1 MLSDLAIRRPVL
13 AAVASLLIIVFGIG
27 VLQSLPVREL
37 PDIDTAVVTI
47 TTTYRGAAPE
57 VIDTDITEIIEG
69 SVAGVAGVKNISSS
83 SRRGR
88 SRVVVEFEVGNDIDA
103 AANDVRDAVARVRA
117 DLPTDTDEPQVVKND
132 ADSDPVMRLAVTSD
146 RLSAAEIT
154 DYVDR
159 YIIDRLATVPGVA
172 SIDTYGG
179 RPKAVRIWLDR
190 RAMAARNLTVL
201 DIEQALRRANI
212 ELPAGELK
220 SDARQLSVRLDS
232 RLPTVD
238 AFADVVIDRVA
249 GYPIRIKD
257 VATVVA
263 GVAED
268 DTIVRSNGRTAVGM
282 AVIRQSQSNTIAI
295 SEAVRAEIADLEPN
309 LPADMQIE
317 VGSDDAIFV
326 GASIREVVTALFLS
340 LGLVVLVILVFLRSF
355 RATLIPAITIP
366 IALIGTFAAIAALGF
381 SLNVLTLLALLLAIG
396 LVVDDAIVVLENIQR
411 RIDRGESPLMASFLG
426 TRQVTFAVLATSMT
440 LIAVFVP
447 LSFLQGQVGRLFV
460 EFGFVMASAVVIST
474 FVALTACPA
483 LASRVLTPS
492 SGSASGPAKGQA
504 SEPANGLDGSA
515 GDVPEN
521 WFLRGFR
528 SAVTLAVRMPLV
540 VIALAVAVA
549 ALGATVYQQL
559 PRELTPSEDRGVV
572 FVPLSAPQGSTVT
585 FTDQAARQ
593 VERITEP
600 LIESGDVE
608 TVFTFTGSWGR
619 PHRGF
624 IVLRLADWDDRDRSH
639 RDVVRAMIPNM
650 GNITVARGFPITP
663 AGLGLRGSRTPLR
676 IVVSGPDFDSVK
688 EWAAILLERGQENPN
703 LRNLEMDYE
712 ENQPQ
717 LDIQLDRERA
727 DDLGIS
733 VETIATTMQTLLA
746 SREVTTF
753 LERGREYPVLV
764 QASSEDRAS
773 PSDIEFIFLRADD
786 GETLVPL
793 SALVS
798 LEVKAAPAELRRFD
812 RLPSITIEGAVAEG
826 YSLGD
831 AITYMEDAAAELLPA
846 EARISLAGQS
856 QQFRETSSGAGFTF
870 ALALLIVFLVLAA
883 QFESFVH
890 PLVIMLTVPLGVAGA
905 VFALAASGLSLNIYS
920 QIGIILLV
928 GLMAKNGILIV
939 EFANQLR
946 DEGKAVTQSAIDA
959 AVLRLR
965 PIVMTVISTILG
977 AMPLVLAS
985 GAGAESRTAIGT
997 VIVGGL
1003 LLSGILTLFLTPVLY
1018 SLLARFTKPRS
1029 AIERRLDAELGNR
1042 PASADAPPAE

>member
-27 VLQSLPVREL
+27 VLTSIPVREL
-37 PDIDTAVVTI
+37 PDIDTAVVTV

-57 VIDTDITEIIEG
+57 VIDTDLTEIIEG
-69 SVAGVAGVKNISSS
+69 SVAGVAGVKTISSS

-103 AANDVRDAVARVRA
+103 AANDVRDAVSRVRA
-117 DLPTDTDEPQVVKND
+117 DLPADADEPQVVKND

-159 YIIDRLATVPGVA
+159 YVIDRLATVPGVA

-179 RPKAVRIWLDR
+179 RPKAVRVWLDR
-190 RAMAARNLTVL
+190 RAMAARNLTVV
-201 DIEQALRRANI
+201 DIERALQRANL
-212 ELPAGELK
+212 ELPAGELE
-220 SDARQLSVRLDS
+220 SDARQLSVRLNS

-238 AFADVVIDRVA
+238 AFSNVVIERVG
-249 GYPIRIKD
+249 GYPIRLRD

-263 GVAED
+263 GVAQD
-268 DTIVRSNGRTAVGM
+268 DTIVRNNGKTAVGL
-282 AVIRQSQSNTIAI
+282 AVIRQSQSNTLAI
-295 SEAVRAEIADLEPN
+295 SEAVREEINALQPN

-326 GASIREVVTALFLS
+326 GASIREVVIALGVS
-340 LGLVVLVILVFLRSF
+340 LGLVVLVILLFLRSL

-366 IALIGTFAAIAALGF
+366 IALIGTFAAISALGF
-381 SLNVLTLLALLLAIG
+381 SVNVLTLLALLLAIG

-411 RIDRGESPLMASFLG
+411 RIDLGESPLMASFLG

-483 LASRVLTPS
+483 LASRILTRSKTPQA
-492 SGSASGPAKGQA
+492 GSNEDAPA
-504 SEPANGLDGSA
+504 ETLILR
-515 GDVPEN
+515 
-521 WFLRGFR
+521 WFRKV
-528 SAVTLAVRMPLV
+528 VTLAVRMPLV
-540 VIALAVAVA
+540 ILALAGSIA
-549 ALGATVYQQL
+549 ALGFVVYEQL
-559 PRELTPSEDRGVV
+559 PRELTPSEDRGIV
-572 FVPLSAPQGSTVT
+572 FVPLSAPQGSTVG
-585 FTDQAARQ
+585 FTDQASRQ
-593 VERITEP
+593 VEGIAEP
-600 LIESGDVE
+600 LVASGDIE
-608 TVFTFTGSWGR
+608 TVFTYTGTWGR
-619 PHRGF
+619 QNRAF
-624 IVLRLADWDDRDRSH
+624 VVLRLADWEDREKSH
-639 RDVVRAMIPNM
+639 RDVVRAMIPSM
-650 GNITVARGFPITP
+650 GQITAARGFPITP

-676 IVVSGPDFDSVK
+676 IVVSGPDFESVK
-688 EWAAILLERGQENPN
+688 VWAAQLLERGQENPN

-717 LDIQLDRERA
+717 LDISVDRERA

-733 VETIATTMQTLLA
+733 VETIATTLQTLLA
-746 SREVTTF
+746 SREVTTY

-764 QASSEDRAS
+764 QAAADDRAS
-773 PSDIEFIFLRADD
+773 PTDIEFIFLRADD
-786 GETLVPL
+786 GDTLVPL

-798 LEVKAAPAELRRFD
+798 LDVNAAAAELRRYD
-812 RLPSITIEGAVAEG
+812 RLPSITIEGSIAEG

-831 AITYMEDAAAELLPA
+831 AIEYMEGAAAEILPA

-890 PLVIMLTVPLGVAGA
+890 PFVIMLTVPLGVAGA
-905 VFALAASGLSLNIYS
+905 VFSLAAAGLSLNIYS

-946 DEGKAVTQSAIDA
+946 DEGKDVTQAVIDST
-959 AVLRLR
+959 VLRLR
-965 PIVMTVISTILG
+965 PIVMTVVSTVLG

-985 GAGAESRTAIGT
+985 GAGAESRIAIGT

-1018 SLLARFTKPRS
+1018 SLLARFTEPRS
-1029 AIERRLDAELGNR
+1029 AIERRLNTELGKR
-1042 PASADAPPAE
+1042 GPAAGAETPPAE

>member
-27 VLQSLPVREL
+27 VLNSLPVREL

-69 SVAGVAGVKNISSS
+69 SVAGVAGVKTISSS

-326 GASIREVVTALFLS
+326 GASIREVLTALFLS

-426 TRQVTFAVLATSMT
+426 TCQVTFAVLATSMT

-492 SGSASGPAKGQA
+492 SGSASG
-504 SEPANGLDGSA
+504 LDGNT

-540 VIALAVAVA
+540 VIALAVTVA
-549 ALGATVYQQL
+549 ALGAMVYQQL

-593 VERITEP
+593 VERISEP
-600 LIESGDVE
+600 LIESGDVK

-831 AITYMEDAAAELLPA
+831 AITYMEDAVAELLPA

>member
-27 VLQSLPVREL
+27 VLTSLPVREL
-37 PDIDTAVVTI
+37 PDIDTAVVTV

-57 VIDTDITEIIEG
+57 VIDTDLTEIIEG
-69 SVAGVAGVKNISSS
+69 SVAGVAGVKTISSS

-103 AANDVRDAVARVRA
+103 AANDVRDAVSRVRA
-117 DLPTDTDEPQVVKND
+117 DLPADADEPQVVKND

-159 YIIDRLATVPGVA
+159 YVIDRLATVPGVA

-179 RPKAVRIWLDR
+179 RPKAVRVWLDR
-190 RAMAARNLTVL
+190 RAMAARNLTVV
-201 DIEQALRRANI
+201 DIERALQRANL
-212 ELPAGELK
+212 ELPAGELE
-220 SDARQLSVRLDS
+220 SDARQLSVRLNS

-238 AFADVVIDRVA
+238 AFSNVVIERVG
-249 GYPIRIKD
+249 GYPIRLRDI
-257 VATVVA
+257 ATVVA
-263 GVAED
+263 GVAQD
-268 DTIVRSNGRTAVGM
+268 DTIVRNNGKTAVGL
-282 AVIRQSQSNTIAI
+282 AVIRQSQSNTLAI
-295 SEAVRAEIADLEPN
+295 SEAVREEIDALQPN

-326 GASIREVVTALFLS
+326 GASIREVVIALGVS
-340 LGLVVLVILVFLRSF
+340 LGLVVLVILLFLRSL

-366 IALIGTFAAIAALGF
+366 IALIGTFAAISALGF
-381 SLNVLTLLALLLAIG
+381 SVNVLTLLALLLAIG

-411 RIDRGESPLMASFLG
+411 RIDLGESPLMASFLG

-483 LASRVLTPS
+483 LASRILTRSKTPQAGSNEGTPAEPLVLR
-492 SGSASGPAKGQA
+492 
-504 SEPANGLDGSA
+504 
-515 GDVPEN
+515 
-521 WFLRGFR
+521 WFRKV
-528 SAVTLAVRMPLV
+528 VTLAVRMPLV
-540 VIALAVAVA
+540 ILALAGSIA
-549 ALGATVYQQL
+549 ALGFVVYEQL
-559 PRELTPSEDRGVV
+559 PRELTPSEDRGIV
-572 FVPLSAPQGSTVT
+572 FVPLSAPQGSTVG
-585 FTDQAARQ
+585 FTDQASRQ
-593 VERITEP
+593 VEGIAEP
-600 LIESGDVE
+600 LVASGNIE
-608 TVFTFTGSWGR
+608 TVFTYTGTWGR
-619 PHRGF
+619 QNRAF
-624 IVLRLADWDDRDRSH
+624 VVLRLADWEDREKSH
-639 RDVVRAMIPNM
+639 RDVVRAMIPSM
-650 GNITVARGFPITP
+650 GQITAARGFPITP

-676 IVVSGPDFDSVK
+676 IVVSGPDFESVK
-688 EWAAILLERGQENPN
+688 VWAAQLLERGQENPN

-717 LDIQLDRERA
+717 LDISVDRERA

-733 VETIATTMQTLLA
+733 VETIATTLQTLLA
-746 SREVTTF
+746 SREVTTY

-764 QASSEDRAS
+764 QAAANDRAS
-773 PSDIEFIFLRADD
+773 PTDIEFIFLRADD
-786 GETLVPL
+786 GDTLVPL

-798 LEVKAAPAELRRFD
+798 LDVNAAAAELRRYD
-812 RLPSITIEGAVAEG
+812 RLPSITIEGSIAEG

-831 AITYMEDAAAELLPA
+831 AIEYMEGAASEILPA

-890 PLVIMLTVPLGVAGA
+890 PFVIMLTVPLGVAGA
-905 VFALAASGLSLNIYS
+905 VFSLAAAGLSLNIYS

-946 DEGKAVTQSAIDA
+946 DEGKDVTQAVIDST
-959 AVLRLR
+959 VLRLR
-965 PIVMTVISTILG
+965 PIVMTVVSTVLG

-985 GAGAESRTAIGT
+985 GAGAESRIAIGT

-1018 SLLARFTKPRS
+1018 SLLARFTEPRS
-1029 AIERRLDAELGNR
+1029 AIERRLNTELGKR
-1042 PASADAPPAE
+1042 GTAAGAETPPAE

>member
-27 VLQSLPVREL
+27 VLTSIPVREL
-37 PDIDTAVVTI
+37 PDIDTAVVTV

-57 VIDTDITEIIEG
+57 VIDTDLTEIIEG
-69 SVAGVAGVKNISSS
+69 SVAGVAGVKTISSS

-103 AANDVRDAVARVRA
+103 AANDVRDAVSRVRA
-117 DLPTDTDEPQVVKND
+117 DLPADADEPQVVKND

-159 YIIDRLATVPGVA
+159 YVIDRLATVPGVA

-179 RPKAVRIWLDR
+179 RPKAVRVWLDR
-190 RAMAARNLTVL
+190 RAMAARNLTVV
-201 DIEQALRRANI
+201 DIERALQRANL
-212 ELPAGELK
+212 ELPAGELE
-220 SDARQLSVRLDS
+220 SDARQLSVRLNS

-238 AFADVVIDRVA
+238 AFSNVVIERVG
-249 GYPIRIKD
+249 GYPIRLRDI
-257 VATVVA
+257 ATVVA
-263 GVAED
+263 GVAQD
-268 DTIVRSNGRTAVGM
+268 DTIVRNNGKTAVGL
-282 AVIRQSQSNTIAI
+282 AVIRQSQSNTLAI
-295 SEAVRAEIADLEPN
+295 SEAVREEIDALQPN

-326 GASIREVVTALFLS
+326 GASIREVVIALGVS
-340 LGLVVLVILVFLRSF
+340 LGLVVLVILLFLRSL

-366 IALIGTFAAIAALGF
+366 IALIGTFAAISALGF
-381 SLNVLTLLALLLAIG
+381 SVNVLTLLALLLTIG

-411 RIDRGESPLMASFLG
+411 RIDLGESPLMASFLG

-483 LASRVLTPS
+483 LASRILTRSKTPQA
-492 SGSASGPAKGQA
+492 GSNEDAPA
-504 SEPANGLDGSA
+504 ETLILR
-515 GDVPEN
+515 
-521 WFLRGFR
+521 WFRKV
-528 SAVTLAVRMPLV
+528 VTLAVRMPLV
-540 VIALAVAVA
+540 ILALAGSIA
-549 ALGATVYQQL
+549 ALGFVVYEQL
-559 PRELTPSEDRGVV
+559 PRELTPSEDRGIV
-572 FVPLSAPQGSTVT
+572 FVPLSAPQGSTVG
-585 FTDQAARQ
+585 FTDQASRQ
-593 VERITEP
+593 VEGIAEP
-600 LIESGDVE
+600 LVASGDIE
-608 TVFTFTGSWGR
+608 TVFTYTGTWGR
-619 PHRGF
+619 QNRAF
-624 IVLRLADWDDRDRSH
+624 VVLRLADWEDREKSH
-639 RDVVRAMIPNM
+639 RDVVRAMIPSM
-650 GNITVARGFPITP
+650 GQITAARGFPITP

-676 IVVSGPDFDSVK
+676 IVVSGPDFESVK
-688 EWAAILLERGQENPN
+688 VWAAQLLERGQENPN

-717 LDIQLDRERA
+717 LDISVDRERA

-733 VETIATTMQTLLA
+733 VETIATTLQTLLA
-746 SREVTTF
+746 SREVTTY

-764 QASSEDRAS
+764 QAAANDRAS
-773 PSDIEFIFLRADD
+773 PTDIEFIFLRADD
-786 GETLVPL
+786 GDTLVPL

-798 LEVKAAPAELRRFD
+798 LDVNAAAAELRRYD
-812 RLPSITIEGAVAEG
+812 RLPSITIEGSIAEG

-831 AITYMEDAAAELLPA
+831 AIEYMEGAAAEILPA

-890 PLVIMLTVPLGVAGA
+890 PFVIMLTVPLGVAGA
-905 VFALAASGLSLNIYS
+905 VFSLAAAGLSLNIYS

-946 DEGKAVTQSAIDA
+946 DEGKDVTQAVIDST
-959 AVLRLR
+959 VLRLR
-965 PIVMTVISTILG
+965 PIVMTVVSTVLG

-985 GAGAESRTAIGT
+985 GAGAESRIAIGT

-1018 SLLARFTKPRS
+1018 SLLARFTEPRS
-1029 AIERRLDAELGNR
+1029 AIERRLNTELGKR
-1042 PASADAPPAE
+1042 GPAAGTEAPPAE

>member
-27 VLQSLPVREL
+27 VLTSIPVREL
-37 PDIDTAVVTI
+37 PDIDTAVVTV

-57 VIDTDITEIIEG
+57 VIDTDLTEIIEG
-69 SVAGVAGVKNISSS
+69 SVAGVAGVKTISSS

-103 AANDVRDAVARVRA
+103 AANDVRDAVSRVRA
-117 DLPTDTDEPQVVKND
+117 DLPADADEPQVVKND

-159 YIIDRLATVPGVA
+159 YVIDRLATVPGVA

-179 RPKAVRIWLDR
+179 RPKAVRVWLDR
-190 RAMAARNLTVL
+190 RAMAARNLTVV
-201 DIEQALRRANI
+201 DIERALQRANL
-212 ELPAGELK
+212 ELPAGELE
-220 SDARQLSVRLDS
+220 SDARQLSVRLNS

-238 AFADVVIDRVA
+238 AFSNVVIERVG
-249 GYPIRIKD
+249 GYPIRLRDI
-257 VATVVA
+257 ATVVA
-263 GVAED
+263 GVAQD
-268 DTIVRSNGRTAVGM
+268 DTIVRNNGKTAVGL
-282 AVIRQSQSNTIAI
+282 AVIRQSQSNTLAI
-295 SEAVRAEIADLEPN
+295 SEAVREEIDALQPN

-326 GASIREVVTALFLS
+326 GASIREVVIALGVS
-340 LGLVVLVILVFLRSF
+340 LGLVVLVILLFLRSL

-366 IALIGTFAAIAALGF
+366 IALIGTFAAISALGF
-381 SLNVLTLLALLLAIG
+381 SVNVLTLLALLLAIG

-411 RIDRGESPLMASFLG
+411 RIDLGESPLMASFLG

-483 LASRVLTPS
+483 LASRILTRSKTPQAGSNEGTPAEPLVLR
-492 SGSASGPAKGQA
+492 
-504 SEPANGLDGSA
+504 
-515 GDVPEN
+515 
-521 WFLRGFR
+521 WFRKV
-528 SAVTLAVRMPLV
+528 VTLAVRMPLV
-540 VIALAVAVA
+540 ILALAGSIA
-549 ALGATVYQQL
+549 ALGFVVYEQL
-559 PRELTPSEDRGVV
+559 PRELTPSEDRGIV
-572 FVPLSAPQGSTVT
+572 FVPLSAPQGSTVG
-585 FTDQAARQ
+585 FTDQASRQ
-593 VERITEP
+593 VEGIAEP
-600 LIESGDVE
+600 LVASGNIE
-608 TVFTFTGSWGR
+608 TVFTYTGTWGR
-619 PHRGF
+619 QNRAF
-624 IVLRLADWDDRDRSH
+624 VVLRLADWEDREKSH
-639 RDVVRAMIPNM
+639 RDVVRAMIPSM
-650 GNITVARGFPITP
+650 GQITAARGFPITP

-676 IVVSGPDFDSVK
+676 IVVSGPDFESVK
-688 EWAAILLERGQENPN
+688 VWAAQLLERGQENPN

-717 LDIQLDRERA
+717 LDISVDRERA

-733 VETIATTMQTLLA
+733 VETIATTLQTLLA
-746 SREVTTF
+746 SREVTTY

-764 QASSEDRAS
+764 QAAANDRAS
-773 PSDIEFIFLRADD
+773 PTDIEFIFLRADD
-786 GETLVPL
+786 GDTLVPL

-798 LEVKAAPAELRRFD
+798 LDVNAAAAELRRYD
-812 RLPSITIEGAVAEG
+812 RLPSITIEGSIAEG

-831 AITYMEDAAAELLPA
+831 AIEYMEGAASEILPA

-890 PLVIMLTVPLGVAGA
+890 PFVIMLTVPLGVAGA
-905 VFALAASGLSLNIYS
+905 VFSLAAAGLSLNIYS

-946 DEGKAVTQSAIDA
+946 DEGKDVTQAVIDST
-959 AVLRLR
+959 VLRLR
-965 PIVMTVISTILG
+965 PIVMTVVSTVLG

-985 GAGAESRTAIGT
+985 GAGAESRIAIGT

-1018 SLLARFTKPRS
+1018 SLLARFTEPRS
-1029 AIERRLDAELGNR
+1029 AIERRLNTELGKR
-1042 PASADAPPAE
+1042 GTAAGAETPPAE

>member
-27 VLQSLPVREL
+27 VLNSIPVREL

-69 SVAGVAGVKNISSS
+69 SVAGVAGVKTISSS

-103 AANDVRDAVARVRA
+103 AANDVRDAVSRVRA

-132 ADSDPVMRLAVTSD
+132 ADSDPVMRLAVTSE

-172 SIDTYGG
+172 SIETYGG
-179 RPKAVRIWLDR
+179 RPKAVRVWLDR

-201 DIEQALRRANI
+201 DIERALQRANI

-257 VATVVA
+257 IATVVS

-268 DTIVRSNGRTAVGM
+268 DTIVRNNGRTAVGM

-295 SEAVRAEIADLEPN
+295 SEAVRAEIAELEPN

-381 SLNVLTLLALLLAIG
+381 SINVLTLLALLLAIG

-411 RIDRGESPLMASFLG
+411 RIDRGETPLMASFLG

-483 LASRVLTPS
+483 LASRVLS
-492 SGSASGPAKGQA
+492 RGSGVSEASG
-504 SEPANGLDGSA
+504 DG
-515 GDVPEN
+515 DIREN

-540 VIALAVAVA
+540 IIALAVAVA
-549 ALGATVYQQL
+549 AAGALVYQQL
-559 PRELTPSEDRGVV
+559 PSELTPSEDRGVV

-593 VERITEP
+593 VERISEP
-600 LIESGDVE
+600 LVASGDVE
-608 TVFTFTGSWGR
+608 TVFTYTGSWGR
-619 PHRGF
+619 PHRAF
-624 IVLRLADWDDRDRSH
+624 VVLRLADWDNRERSH
-639 RDVVRAMIPNM
+639 RDVVRAMIPDM
-650 GNITVARGFPITP
+650 GNITAARGFPITP

-676 IVVSGPDFDSVK
+676 IVVSGPDFESVK

-733 VETIATTMQTLLA
+733 VETIATTLQTLLA
-746 SREVTTF
+746 AREVTTY

-764 QASSEDRAS
+764 QAELEDRAS
-773 PSDIEFIFLRADD
+773 PEDIDFIFLRADD

-793 SALVS
+793 SALMS

-946 DEGKAVTQSAIDA
+946 DEGKGVTQSAIDA
-959 AVLRLR
+959 TVLRLR
-965 PIVMTVISTILG
+965 PIVMTIISTILG

-1003 LLSGILTLFLTPVLY
+1003 LLSGVLTLFLTPVLY

-1029 AIERRLDAELGNR
+1029 AIERRLDAELGKR
-1042 PASADAPPAE
+1042 RKTSGAASAEVPAAE

>member
-27 VLQSLPVREL
+27 VLTSIPVREL
-37 PDIDTAVVTI
+37 PDIDTAVVTV

-57 VIDTDITEIIEG
+57 VIDTDLTEIIEG
-69 SVAGVAGVKNISSS
+69 SVAGVAGVKTISSS

-88 SRVVVEFEVGNDIDA
+88 SRVVVEFEVGYDIDA
-103 AANDVRDAVARVRA
+103 AANDVRDAVSRVRA
-117 DLPTDTDEPQVVKND
+117 DLPADADEPQVVKND

-159 YIIDRLATVPGVA
+159 YVIDRLATVPGVA

-179 RPKAVRIWLDR
+179 RPKAVRVWLDR
-190 RAMAARNLTVL
+190 RAMAARNLTVV
-201 DIEQALRRANI
+201 DIERALQRANL
-212 ELPAGELK
+212 ELPAGELE
-220 SDARQLSVRLDS
+220 SDSRQLSVRLNS

-238 AFADVVIDRVA
+238 AFSNVVIERVG
-249 GYPIRIKD
+249 GYPIRLRDI
-257 VATVVA
+257 ATVVA
-263 GVAED
+263 GVAQD
-268 DTIVRSNGRTAVGM
+268 DTIVRNNGKTAVGL
-282 AVIRQSQSNTIAI
+282 AVIRQSQSNTLAI
-295 SEAVRAEIADLEPN
+295 SEAVREEIDALQPN

-326 GASIREVVTALFLS
+326 GASIREVVIALGVS
-340 LGLVVLVILVFLRSF
+340 LGLVVLVILLFLRSL

-366 IALIGTFAAIAALGF
+366 IALIGTFAAISALGF
-381 SLNVLTLLALLLAIG
+381 SVNVLTLLALLLAIG

-411 RIDRGESPLMASFLG
+411 RIDLGESPLMASFLG

-483 LASRVLTPS
+483 LASRILTRSKTPQAGSNEGTPAETLVLR
-492 SGSASGPAKGQA
+492 
-504 SEPANGLDGSA
+504 
-515 GDVPEN
+515 
-521 WFLRGFR
+521 WFRKV
-528 SAVTLAVRMPLV
+528 VTLAVRMPLV
-540 VIALAVAVA
+540 ILALAGSIA
-549 ALGATVYQQL
+549 ALGFVVYEQL
-559 PRELTPSEDRGVV
+559 PRELTPSEDRGIV
-572 FVPLSAPQGSTVT
+572 FVPLSAPQGSTVG
-585 FTDQAARQ
+585 FTDQASRQ
-593 VERITEP
+593 VEGIAEP
-600 LIESGDVE
+600 LVASGDIE
-608 TVFTFTGSWGR
+608 TVFTYTGTWGR
-619 PHRGF
+619 QNRAF
-624 IVLRLADWDDRDRSH
+624 VVLRLADWEDREKSH
-639 RDVVRAMIPNM
+639 RDVVRAMIPSM
-650 GNITVARGFPITP
+650 GQVTAARGFPITP

-676 IVVSGPDFDSVK
+676 IVVSGPDFESVK
-688 EWAAILLERGQENPN
+688 VWAAQLLERGQENPN

-717 LDIQLDRERA
+717 LDISVDRERA

-733 VETIATTMQTLLA
+733 VETIATTLQTLLA
-746 SREVTTF
+746 SREVTTY

-764 QASSEDRAS
+764 QAAANDRAS
-773 PSDIEFIFLRADD
+773 PTDIEFIFLRADD
-786 GETLVPL
+786 GDTLVPL

-798 LEVKAAPAELRRFD
+798 LDVNAAAAELRRYD
-812 RLPSITIEGAVAEG
+812 RLPSITIEGSIAEG

-831 AITYMEDAAAELLPA
+831 AIEYMEGAAAEILPA

-890 PLVIMLTVPLGVAGA
+890 PFVIMLTVPLGVAGA
-905 VFALAASGLSLNIYS
+905 VFSLAAAGLSLNIYS

-946 DEGKAVTQSAIDA
+946 DEGKDVTEAVIDST
-959 AVLRLR
+959 VLRLR
-965 PIVMTVISTILG
+965 PIVMTVVSTVLG
-977 AMPLVLAS
+977 AMPLVLAT
-985 GAGAESRTAIGT
+985 GAGAESRIAIGT

-1018 SLLARFTKPRS
+1018 SLLARFTEPRS
-1029 AIERRLDAELGNR
+1029 AIERRLNTELGKR
-1042 PASADAPPAE
+1042 GAAAGAETPPAE

>member
-27 VLQSLPVREL
+27 VLTSIPVREL
-37 PDIDTAVVTI
+37 PDIDTAVVTV

-57 VIDTDITEIIEG
+57 VIDTDLTEIIEG
-69 SVAGVAGVKNISSS
+69 SVAGVAGVKTISSS

-103 AANDVRDAVARVRA
+103 AANDVRDAVSRVRA
-117 DLPTDTDEPQVVKND
+117 DLPADADEPQVVKND

-159 YIIDRLATVPGVA
+159 YVIDRLATVPGVA

-179 RPKAVRIWLDR
+179 RPKAVRVWLDR
-190 RAMAARNLTVL
+190 RAMAARNLTVV
-201 DIEQALRRANI
+201 DIERALQRANL
-212 ELPAGELK
+212 ELPAGELE
-220 SDARQLSVRLDS
+220 SDSRQLSVRLNS

-238 AFADVVIDRVA
+238 AFSNVVIERVG
-249 GYPIRIKD
+249 GYPIRLRDI
-257 VATVVA
+257 ATVVA
-263 GVAED
+263 GVAQD
-268 DTIVRSNGRTAVGM
+268 DTIVRNNGKTAVGL
-282 AVIRQSQSNTIAI
+282 AVIRQSQSNTLAI
-295 SEAVRAEIADLEPN
+295 SEAVREEIDALQPN

-326 GASIREVVTALFLS
+326 GASIREVVIALGVS
-340 LGLVVLVILVFLRSF
+340 LGLVVLVILLFLRSL

-366 IALIGTFAAIAALGF
+366 IALIGTFAAISALGF
-381 SLNVLTLLALLLAIG
+381 SVNVLTLLALLLAIG

-411 RIDRGESPLMASFLG
+411 RIDLGESPLMASFLG

-483 LASRVLTPS
+483 LASRILTRSKTPQAGSNEGTPAETLVLR
-492 SGSASGPAKGQA
+492 
-504 SEPANGLDGSA
+504 
-515 GDVPEN
+515 
-521 WFLRGFR
+521 WFRKV
-528 SAVTLAVRMPLV
+528 VTLAVRMPLV
-540 VIALAVAVA
+540 ILALAGSIA
-549 ALGATVYQQL
+549 ALGFVVYEQL
-559 PRELTPSEDRGVV
+559 PRELTPSEDRGIV
-572 FVPLSAPQGSTVT
+572 FVPLSAPQGSTVG
-585 FTDQAARQ
+585 FTDQASRQ
-593 VERITEP
+593 VEGIAEP
-600 LIESGDVE
+600 LVASGDIE
-608 TVFTFTGSWGR
+608 TVFTYTGTWGR
-619 PHRGF
+619 QNRAF
-624 IVLRLADWDDRDRSH
+624 VVLRLADWEDREKSH
-639 RDVVRAMIPNM
+639 RDVVRAMIPSM
-650 GNITVARGFPITP
+650 GQITAARGFPITP

-676 IVVSGPDFDSVK
+676 IVVSGPDFESVK
-688 EWAAILLERGQENPN
+688 VWAAQLLERGQENPN

-717 LDIQLDRERA
+717 LDISVDRERA

-733 VETIATTMQTLLA
+733 VETIATTLQTLLA
-746 SREVTTF
+746 SREVTTY

-764 QASSEDRAS
+764 QAAANDRAS
-773 PSDIEFIFLRADD
+773 PTDIEFIFLRADD
-786 GETLVPL
+786 GDTLVPL

-798 LEVKAAPAELRRFD
+798 LDVNAAAAELRRYD
-812 RLPSITIEGAVAEG
+812 RLPSITIEGSIAEG

-831 AITYMEDAAAELLPA
+831 AIEYMEGAASEILPA

-890 PLVIMLTVPLGVAGA
+890 PFVIMLTVPLGVAGA
-905 VFALAASGLSLNIYS
+905 VFSLAAAGLSLNIYS

-946 DEGKAVTQSAIDA
+946 DEGKDVTEAVIDST
-959 AVLRLR
+959 VLRLR
-965 PIVMTVISTILG
+965 PIVMTVVSTVLG
-977 AMPLVLAS
+977 AMPLVLAT
-985 GAGAESRTAIGT
+985 GAGAESRIAIGT

-1018 SLLARFTKPRS
+1018 SLLARFTEPRS
-1029 AIERRLDAELGNR
+1029 AIERRLNTELGKR
-1042 PASADAPPAE
+1042 GAAAGAETPPAE

>member
-27 VLQSLPVREL
+27 VLTSIPVREL
-37 PDIDTAVVTI
+37 PDIDTAVVTV

-57 VIDTDITEIIEG
+57 VIDTDLTEIIEG
-69 SVAGVAGVKNISSS
+69 SVAGVAGVKTISSS

-103 AANDVRDAVARVRA
+103 AANDVRDAVSRVRA
-117 DLPTDTDEPQVVKND
+117 DLPADADEPQVVKND

-159 YIIDRLATVPGVA
+159 YVIDRLATVPGVA

-179 RPKAVRIWLDR
+179 RPKAVRVWLDR
-190 RAMAARNLTVL
+190 RAMAARNLTVV
-201 DIEQALRRANI
+201 DIERALQRANL
-212 ELPAGELK
+212 ELPAGELE
-220 SDARQLSVRLDS
+220 SDARQLSVRLNS

-238 AFADVVIDRVA
+238 AFSNVVIERVG
-249 GYPIRIKD
+249 GYPIRLRDI
-257 VATVVA
+257 ATVVA
-263 GVAED
+263 GVAQD
-268 DTIVRSNGRTAVGM
+268 DTIVRNNGKTAVGL
-282 AVIRQSQSNTIAI
+282 AVIRQSQSNTLAI
-295 SEAVRAEIADLEPN
+295 SEAVREEIDALQPN

-326 GASIREVVTALFLS
+326 GASIREVVIALGVS
-340 LGLVVLVILVFLRSF
+340 LGLVVLVILLFLRSL

-366 IALIGTFAAIAALGF
+366 IALIGTFAAISALGF
-381 SLNVLTLLALLLAIG
+381 SVNVLTLLALLLAIG

-411 RIDRGESPLMASFLG
+411 RIDLGESPLMASFLG

-483 LASRVLTPS
+483 LASRILTRSKTPQAGSNEGTPAETLVLR
-492 SGSASGPAKGQA
+492 
-504 SEPANGLDGSA
+504 
-515 GDVPEN
+515 
-521 WFLRGFR
+521 WFRKV
-528 SAVTLAVRMPLV
+528 VTLAVRMPL
-540 VIALAVAVA
+540 IILALAGSIA
-549 ALGATVYQQL
+549 ALGFVIYQQL
-559 PRELTPSEDRGVV
+559 PRELTPSEDRGIV
-572 FVPLSAPQGSTVT
+572 FVPLSAPQGSTVG
-585 FTDQAARQ
+585 FTDQASRQ
-593 VERITEP
+593 VEGIAEP
-600 LIESGDVE
+600 LVASGDIE
-608 TVFTFTGSWGR
+608 TVFTYTGTWGR
-619 PHRGF
+619 QNRAF
-624 IVLRLADWDDRDRSH
+624 VVLRLADWEDREKSH
-639 RDVVRAMIPNM
+639 RDVVRAMIPSM
-650 GNITVARGFPITP
+650 GQITAARGFPITP

-676 IVVSGPDFDSVK
+676 IVVSGPDFESVK
-688 EWAAILLERGQENPN
+688 VWAAQLLERGQENPN

-717 LDIQLDRERA
+717 LDISVDRERA

-733 VETIATTMQTLLA
+733 VETIATTLQTLLA
-746 SREVTTF
+746 SREVTTY

-764 QASSEDRAS
+764 QAAADDRAS
-773 PSDIEFIFLRADD
+773 PTDIEFIFLRADD
-786 GETLVPL
+786 GDTLVPL

-798 LEVKAAPAELRRFD
+798 LDVNAAAAELRRYD
-812 RLPSITIEGAVAEG
+812 RLPSITIEGSIAEG

-831 AITYMEDAAAELLPA
+831 AIEYMEGAAAEILPA

-890 PLVIMLTVPLGVAGA
+890 PFVIMLTVPLGVAGA
-905 VFALAASGLSLNIYS
+905 VFSLAAAGLSLNIYS

-946 DEGKAVTQSAIDA
+946 DEGKDVTQAVIDST
-959 AVLRLR
+959 VLRLR
-965 PIVMTVISTILG
+965 PIVMTVVSTVLG

-985 GAGAESRTAIGT
+985 GAGAESRIAIGT

-1018 SLLARFTKPRS
+1018 SLLARFTEPRS
-1029 AIERRLDAELGNR
+1029 AIERRLNTELGKR
-1042 PASADAPPAE
+1042 GPAAGAETPPAE